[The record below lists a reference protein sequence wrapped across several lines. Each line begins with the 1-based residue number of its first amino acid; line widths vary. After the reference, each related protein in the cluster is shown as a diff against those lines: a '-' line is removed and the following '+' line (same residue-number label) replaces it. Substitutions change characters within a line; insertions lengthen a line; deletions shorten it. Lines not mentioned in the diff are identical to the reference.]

1 MDLLE
6 RDGLLDTLG
15 DSLREAVAGRGGV
28 ALVGGEAGIGKTAL
42 VERFTR
48 TRCDG
53 ARVLWGACDAR
64 LRPRPLGPLHDIAEQ
79 AGAGLRALL
88 QDGASRPA
96 LLAGLLDELKR
107 GGRPTVMVVEDAHW
121 ADEATLDLVKFLGRR
136 IERAP
141 SLVIVTYRDDEL
153 NPRAPLR
160 LVLGDLAGVR
170 AVRRLSIPALT
181 VAAVRALAGDR
192 DVDAAALHAQ
202 TGGNPFFVTE
212 VLAAGGRG
220 IPASVRDAVV
230 ARAARLSRS
239 GYAVLE
245 AAAVLGAR
253 AESWLLGE
261 LVASE
266 AAAADECVAV
276 GMLVARGEA
285 LAFRHEL
292 ARQAILEQ
300 ILPARALALH
310 RLALRSLAA
319 SPAGAL
325 DPARVSYHAEAAA
338 DEA

>member
-42 VERFTR
+42 GERFTR

-53 ARVLWGACDAR
+53 ARVLWGACDA
-64 LRPRPLGPLHDIAEQ
+64 LFGPRPLGPLHDIAEQ

-107 GGRPTVMVVEDAHW
+107 GGRPTGRVVEDAHW

-160 LVLGDLAGVR
+160 MVLGDLAGVR
-170 AVRRLSIPALT
+170 AVRRLSIPALTVAPGRGAGGAAVARLSIPALT

-202 TGGNPFFVTE
+202 TRGNPFFVTE

-220 IPASVRDAVV
+220 IPPSG
-230 ARAARLSRS
+230 RAP
-239 GYAVLE
+239 G
-245 AAAVLGAR
+245 GAR
-253 AESWLLGE
+253 G
-261 LVASE
+261 
-266 AAAADECVAV
+266 
-276 GMLVARGEA
+276 G
-285 LAFRHEL
+285 
-292 ARQAILEQ
+292 
-300 ILPARALALH
+300 
-310 RLALRSLAA
+310 
-319 SPAGAL
+319 
-325 DPARVSYHAEAAA
+325 
-338 DEA
+338 